1 MPKRSRGTVRPGQR
15 RPIQRSALRPG
26 PAPLSAPPLAAG
38 APAAPI
44 PVRPAGSLTAAEEA
58 RAAEL
63 ELRIVA
69 EERAAEV
76 AQRRTRDRTR
86 ATELAGAR
94 SRDSTPL
101 AVRAASEY
109 AYVRRDIV
117 RIARIG
123 ALLLLLLGVLHVLIN
138 VAAVVPI

>member
-1 MPKRSRGTVRPGQR
+1 
-15 RPIQRSALRPG
+15 
-26 PAPLSAPPLAAG
+26 
-38 APAAPI
+38 
-44 PVRPAGSLTAAEEA
+44 
-58 RAAEL
+58 
-63 ELRIVA
+63 LRIVA